1 MSDRTQSA
9 ITAQLLSLAW
19 PIIGLNVL
27 QVLALAVDT
36 AMVGHSPDHAVA
48 LTGMGYAGQIAFL
61 LMVAMIGLT
70 VGTVAFVARAH
81 GSGDTER
88 TAHIL
93 QQSIQLTVALGVTV
107 AIVGNLLAPTL
118 LALLNAE
125 GAELEAGLAYLRPL
139 LLGTVFN
146 YLNILFAAALRGVG
160 NTRLAFGVALVMNGL
175 NAVLNYGL
183 IFGNFGL
190 PALGVQGAAI
200 GTVIAQAVA
209 AILMFVLL
217 HRRFIPGLHPE
228 FGLVPLDRLLVADI
242 VRIGWPAGLNMV
254 VFNIGFL
261 SIVGMLGTLDQ
272 LAVGAHTV
280 GLRIQ
285 ALAFVPGMSIAQAT
299 GALVGVSLG
308 GGDVVDARR
317 VLRASTVLSAAV
329 MASLGAVL
337 IAFAGPI
344 VQLFDLSPDE
354 PMFAYSVQWMKLL
367 GAGMP
372 IVGIYMSIA
381 ALLDGAGFTRM
392 TLRINVVA
400 TVIQIPVSWLLGFPL
415 GMGPWGVWV
424 AFPASFVLKLAWAWW
439 AYRQDAWAQTG
450 VRI

>member
-1 MSDRTQSA
+1 MSDRTQAA
-9 ITAQLLSLAW
+9 ITSELLALAW

-61 LMVAMIGLT
+61 LMVGMIGLT
-70 VGTVAFVARAH
+70 VGTVAFVSRAH
-81 GSGDTER
+81 GTGDTER

-93 QQSIQLTVALGVTV
+93 QQSIQLTVLLGGVV
-107 AIVGNLLAPTL
+107 AVVGNLLAPTL
-118 LALLNAE
+118 LGLLNAQ
-125 GAELEAGLAYLRPL
+125 GPELEAGLAYLRPL

-160 NTRLAFGVALVMNGL
+160 NTRLAFAVALVMNGL

-190 PALGVQGAAI
+190 PALGVQGAAV

-209 AILMFVLL
+209 AILMFALL
-217 HRRFIPGLHPE
+217 HRRLIPGLHPE
-228 FGLVPLDRLLVADI
+228 LGLEPIDRPLVGDI
-242 VRIGWPAGLNMV
+242 VRVGWPAGLNMV
-254 VFNIGFL
+254 VFNVGFL

-308 GGDVVDARR
+308 AGDVLDARR

-329 MASLGAVL
+329 MSSLGLVL
-337 IAFAGPI
+337 IGFAGPI
-344 VQLFDLSPDE
+344 VQLFDLSPHE
-354 PMFAYSVQWMKLL
+354 PMFAYSVQWMTLL

-372 IVGIYMSIA
+372 VVGIYMSIA
-381 ALLDGAGFTRM
+381 ALLDGAGATRM
-392 TLRINVVA
+392 SLRINAVVTA
-400 TVIQIPVSWLLGFPL
+400 VQIPLSWLLGFPL
-415 GMGPWGVWV
+415 GLGPWGVWL

-439 AYRQDAWAQTG
+439 IYRQDGWAQTG
-450 VRI
+450 SHI